1 MKKQYVISEGP
12 NFRIWISTYHDGA
25 LIQRDKIWLDDYD
38 DYTDK
43 LEAEGY
49 ERAYTKEK
57 VREAKEE
64 YERLLARQLVE
75 VK

>member
-12 NFRIWISTYHDGA
+12 NFRIWISTYHDGV

-43 LEAEGY
+43 LEAECY
-49 ERAYTKEK
+49 ERAYTKEN
-57 VREAKEE
+57 VQEAKEE